1 MEQNKR
7 ATGHIT
13 GKIIDKKNGTP
24 IFNVAIKV
32 KGKNKKTTSDVS
44 GNFRLDNV
52 EPGKCKLEC
61 EHPQYKKDSLHEVY
75 VTRGKTAVCECQME
89 QKYKVKLTEFVL
101 LLPLKL
107 EIRKISVKSDSAL
120 RVAEFTPKTNYAYG
134 GSAYNLRAEPR
145 PPTIKEIEPTEPQYW
160 LRWYPDAIQH
170 ITPVGQLS
178 EQEKEDWAVLYK
190 YYQERSNAPSD
201 GVDSVT
207 DNPLLSFEE
216 FEKLINFDIPELKR
230 EWIKL
235 ADKYGV
241 VRARQIA
248 KFHTTDSNWD
258 FDQQFPIYIDLS
270 FQKDLEAGSFSS
282 DLRAHLSSQHQVN
295 FSPEV
300 SVTNGDSSDV
310 WKIKDLEEAI
320 ELVAMLANGK
330 IKIIKYSDDGSEAFD
345 LLMNNGVPC
354 PSLPDEIH
362 IYTVKNREINGP
374 LITVPV
380 KRDAIRIGLGNLE
393 STKWMDDFDEALN
406 LGMGCKIT
414 AKDKVEKIDEADW
427 LIAVGINEGENSRNV
442 FEEIIRRNNAVG
454 EFAIFPQDS
463 PTNNSDSQNTNHQSL
478 EFDIANYLQETKHRV
493 DIKSVPEDSCSELT
507 NPLLDAHR
515 LQNLFKLNS
524 STVSEMPGANLMEM
538 SEATAMAVL
547 LWKPCIETLKPDLMA
562 DLQIT
567 ANDWDKIE
575 KFFYEHVRAR
585 GNFPIIK
592 IDENPYGILPVMPFL
607 DYCNFDSSSKSI
619 LSASNKKDIYL
630 NIFKS
635 LLLSKSNTSPQ
646 LDSAPGNKYA
656 ILEEILQSAP
666 VSSRVTVDHESLG
679 CALVKEKSLA
689 QATSEKPY
697 PEIGYLADFSKPE
710 LEPECFFI
718 DESSPLLKRL
728 LKYLLHLEHGVN
740 FNSPPPM
747 IVGKI
752 IDSQTMQGVAN
763 ASIQLIN
770 EGEEKLSTESDHLG
784 KYQINNVSLA
794 SQTIQVTAK
803 GFYKVLRTNIKVGT
817 CHKTEVDFY
826 IRNKRNNIGEAV
838 DPGRSI
844 SGVASQEPPTDDR
857 TISGMIIKSQGGAAL
872 SGVTVHLE
880 GREEKTQTNTQG
892 IFSFNE
898 LPNDKDSYKVVLGFD
913 RKAAASY
920 TANVNEGIS
929 IIEDYPDDGFNIDK
943 SQCDLQQ
950 LAANVLKDVH
960 PEKVEVLLLET
971 LDLLSHRL
979 DAWATGLANQKLQE
993 CQANTT
999 QAPPIGAFGW
1009 LEKPGQL
1016 SLSSFEPEY
1025 IQAPSVKQAA
1035 TAGILRN
1042 ASIFNGETDN
1052 SGAFQINLSS
1062 EQVQK
1067 GLWYF
1072 EGLRQGHL
1080 SGELLGFQLERLIY
1094 DQSKVVGSSVSMSDV
1109 YTLRDKYPLE
1119 VQMAPEEDEN
1129 ATPLRTVIDG
1139 EKFLADKSLDTED
1152 ELKFKEIKSRLNQYQ
1167 DAASDIAICE
1177 IINADDNPELRG
1189 GWLDFFEGK
1198 VLPPRGNFVASR
1210 RTGKLLGTKVI
1221 LPIIAPED
1229 ISIYHSSHNPR
1240 VLADPILASFCDSLM
1255 PDIGVREIMV
1265 EIGDKAGM
1273 AVRSMTI
1280 LCNELGID
1288 AIDLVIGGENE
1299 LILKTRA
1306 HVLSCWKANDS
1317 TDLSVSSP
1325 CNILGEFPDF
1335 DTTDESLNEV
1345 RVRLL
1350 PPQSIQDTLNIQ
1362 TYLTTAKLIANLLH
1376 KNESSSS
1383 GSTLHPSEIPVIKSQ
1398 QSNNVD
1404 ISGTSKLL
1412 AERLDRIISHLFDLI
1427 INSADALGILKKRL
1441 LVTTLLKS
1449 IRGMLQRIPTSSDT
1463 AEVHLIIE
1471 KIQKS
1476 LRCLQD
1482 SDSEFIPLFSDT
1494 PILHQM
1500 SELSSLEA
1508 SSQEVANLI
1517 SLLKENILGLEKSY
1531 RILIES
1537 SAKALLTNP
1546 KLKLNEISRFG
1557 ITKALSVFPDNP
1569 TYMGAKKIDTT
1580 LTAILSS
1587 LIDKLTL
1594 LLGTAPELVSPL
1606 QFLKIFYQNTSETND
1621 IFVQENAIGI
1631 EQKFKQRIPFTTKHL
1646 EFLVGVSMEQSNY
1659 FDSIKNAV
1667 IENIQSLSNNLIID
1681 HSGDSVDA
1689 VINLLKQATDKKRM
1703 VILTPYLMK
1712 ANSGQYPKW
1721 HTNLEELTS
1730 LKNKGRLE
1738 HYQKVRPALAN
1749 LFSLF
1754 NDQQAH
1760 KLYQETRDLAFNA
1773 ESEPGNLQSNSG
1785 DTDYFYVSNNN
1796 SIETP
1801 YLTFLIIDQWT
1812 DGIPSIEETTGV
1824 ALRYNA
1830 PQSEAPN
1837 LCLVCVPPNF
1847 VSKENNWNADL
1858 LACSVY
1864 EAIELMKARMV
1875 CTEDNSITHLLN
1887 FELDHDF
1894 EENGLPFNYF
1904 GGHANNSLF
1913 PIAKKVNIS
1922 GKQSLNIKSPNLSSK
1937 S

>member
-7 ATGHIT
+7 AAGHIT
-13 GKIIDKKNGTP
+13 GKIVDKKNGLP
-24 IFNVAIKV
+24 IFNVTIKIN
-32 KGKNKKTTSDVS
+32 GKNKKATTDIS

-52 EPGKCKLEC
+52 EPGECRLEC
-61 EHPQYKKDSLHEVY
+61 EHPQYKENSIHKVY
-75 VTRGKTAVCECQME
+75 VKRGETSVCECHMVK
-89 QKYKVKLTEFVL
+89 KYQFKLTEPVL

-107 EIRKISVKSDSAL
+107 EIRKIAAQSDSAQ
-120 RVAEFTPKTNYAYG
+120 RVAKFTPKTSNAYG
-134 GSAYNLRAEPR
+134 GSAYNLRTEPGF
-145 PPTIKEIEPTEPQYW
+145 PTIEKIEPNDTEYW

-170 ITPVGQLS
+170 VTPVGQLS
-178 EQEKEDWAVLYK
+178 EQEKEDWGVLYK
-190 YYQERSNAPSD
+190 KYQESANAPSL
-201 GVDSVT
+201 GTDSVT
-207 DNPLLSFEE
+207 DNSLLSLEE
-216 FEKLINFDIPELKR
+216 FEKLIDFDIPELKQ
-230 EWIKL
+230 EWIIL

-248 KFHTTDSNWD
+248 RFHTTDASWD
-258 FDQQFPIYIDLS
+258 FDQQFPIYIDIS

-282 DLRAHLSSQHQVN
+282 DLRTHLSSQHQVHL
-295 FSPEV
+295 SSEV
-300 SVTNGDSSDV
+300 SVVNGDSSDA
-310 WKIKDLEEAI
+310 WKIKDLEESV
-320 ELVAMLANGK
+320 ELHAVIVEKK
-330 IKIIKYSDDGSEAFD
+330 IRIVKYSDDGSEAFD
-345 LLMNNGVPC
+345 LLTNNGMPC
-354 PSLPDEIH
+354 PSLPNEIH
-362 IYTVKNREINGP
+362 IYTVKGRKIDGP
-374 LITVPV
+374 LVTVPV
-380 KRDAIRIGLGNLE
+380 QRDAIKIGLGNLE

-406 LGMGCKIT
+406 KGMGCKVT
-414 AKDKVEKIDEADW
+414 AKVKVEKIDEADW

-463 PTNNSDSQNTNHQSL
+463 PTNNSDKQNTNHQSL
-478 EFDIANYLQETKHRV
+478 EDDIQNYLQKTKHRV
-493 DIKSVPEDSCSELT
+493 NAKNVPEDSCSELT

-515 LQNLFKLNS
+515 LQNIFKLNN

-538 SEATAMAVL
+538 SEATAMAIL
-547 LWKPCIETLKPDLMA
+547 LWKPCIETLKPRLMA
-562 DLQIT
+562 ELKIT
-567 ANDWDKIE
+567 ASEWDKME

-592 IDENPYGILPVMPFL
+592 VDENPYGILPVMAFL
-607 DYCNFDSSSKSI
+607 DYCNFDTSSKSI
-619 LSASNKKDIYL
+619 ASGANKKDIYL
-630 NIFKS
+630 NFFKS
-635 LLLSKSNTSPQ
+635 VLLSKSDSSPN
-646 LDSAPGNKYA
+646 LDSTPENKYA

-666 VSSRVTVDHESLG
+666 VSTRVTVDLKPLG
-679 CALVKEKSLA
+679 CALVKEKSSA

-710 LEPECFFI
+710 LDPECFFI

-728 LKYLLHLEHGVN
+728 LKYLLHLEHGVQ

-752 IDSQTMQGVAN
+752 IDSQTMQGVAK
-763 ASIQLIN
+763 ASIQLVT
-770 EGEEKLSTESDHLG
+770 EGEEELSTLSDHLG
-784 KYQINNVSLA
+784 EYQINKVSLG
-794 SQTIQVTAK
+794 SHTIQVTAK
-803 GFYKVLRTNIKVGT
+803 GYFKGIRTNVKIGS
-817 CHKTEVDFY
+817 CHKTQADFS
-826 IRNKRNNIGEAV
+826 IRKKRNSLGEAV
-838 DPGRSI
+838 EPGRSI
-844 SGVASQEPPTDDR
+844 SSAAFQEPPAGDR
-857 TISGMIIKSQGGAAL
+857 IISGMIKKSKGGIAL

-880 GREEKTQTNTQG
+880 GTDKKAITNYQG
-892 IFSFNE
+892 VFSFKE
-898 LPNDKDSYKVVLGFD
+898 LPDDKDSYKVVLGLD
-913 RKAAASY
+913 QKAATSY

-929 IIEDYPDDGFNIDK
+929 IIEDHPDDGFHIDR

-950 LAANVLKDVH
+950 LAANILKDVN

-993 CQANTT
+993 CQANST

-1042 ASIFNGETDN
+1042 ASIYNGETGN
-1052 SGAFQINLSS
+1052 TGAYQINLSS

-1067 GLWYF
+1067 GLWYL

-1094 DQSKVVGSSVSMSDV
+1094 EESKIPHSPVTMLDV
-1109 YTLRDKYPLE
+1109 YELRDRYPLE
-1119 VQMAPEEDEN
+1119 IQKTQGEDDN
-1129 ATPLRTVIDG
+1129 STPKRTVIDG
-1139 EKFLADKSLDTED
+1139 EKFLAAKDTETGQ
-1152 ELKFKEIKSRLNQYQ
+1152 KYTEIKRRLNKTK
-1167 DAASDIAICE
+1167 DAASDIALCE
-1177 IINADDNPELRG
+1177 IINADNNPELRG
-1189 GWLDFFEGK
+1189 GWLDFLEGI
-1198 VLPPRGNFVASR
+1198 VLPPREEFVRSR

-1221 LPIIAPED
+1221 LPIMAPED
-1229 ISIYHSSHNPR
+1229 LSSYNSSDNPR
-1240 VLADPILASFCDSLM
+1240 VLADPILASFCDLLM

-1280 LCNELGID
+1280 LGNELGLD

-1306 HVLSCWKANDS
+1306 HVLSCWKSNDS
-1317 TDLSVSSP
+1317 TDLSISSP

-1350 PPQSIQDTLNIQ
+1350 PSQSIHDTLNIQ
-1362 TYLTTAKLIANLLH
+1362 TYLKTAKLIANLLH

-1383 GSTLHPSEIPVIKSQ
+1383 GSTLHPSEIPIINSQ

-1412 AERLDRIISHLFDLI
+1412 ADRLGRINTHLFDLI
-1427 INSADALGILKKRL
+1427 INLTDALGILKKRL
-1441 LVTTLLKS
+1441 LVTSLLQS
-1449 IRGMLQRIPTSSDT
+1449 IRGILQRIPTSSDT
-1463 AEVHLIIE
+1463 AEVDLIE

-1476 LRCLQD
+1476 LQCLQD
-1482 SDSEFIPLFSDT
+1482 SDSEVIPLLSDT
-1494 PILHQM
+1494 PILHQI

-1508 SSQEVANLI
+1508 SSQEAANLI
-1517 SLLKENILGLEKSY
+1517 SLLIENILGLEKNY
-1531 RILIES
+1531 RTLIEN

-1546 KLKLNEISRFG
+1546 KLNLNKISRFG
-1557 ITKALSVFPDNP
+1557 IAQALSVFPDNP
-1569 TYMGAKKIDTT
+1569 TYKGGKKIDTT
-1580 LTAILSS
+1580 LTAILST
-1587 LIDKLTL
+1587 LIEKLTL
-1594 LLGTAPELVSPL
+1594 LLGTAPELVSQL
-1606 QFLKIFYQNTSETND
+1606 EFLKIFYQNTID
-1621 IFVQENAIGI
+1621 INGILVQENTIDI
-1631 EQKFKQRIPFTTKHL
+1631 EQKFKQRIPFTTQHL
-1646 EFLVGVSMEQSNY
+1646 EFLIGISIVKSNY
-1659 FDSIKNAV
+1659 FDSIKDAV
-1667 IENIQSLSNNLIID
+1667 VENIKSLSNNLIFD
-1681 HSGDSVDA
+1681 HSEESLDVLIS
-1689 VINLLKQATDKKRM
+1689 LLKLATDKKRM

-1712 ANSGQYPKW
+1712 TASGPYPNW
-1721 HTNLEELTS
+1721 HTNLEELAP
-1730 LKNKGRLE
+1730 LKEKGRLE

-1754 NDQQAH
+1754 NDQKLH
-1760 KLYQETRDLAFNA
+1760 KLYQETRDLTFTS
-1773 ESEPGNLQSNSG
+1773 ESELGDLQSNSG
-1785 DTDYFYVSNNN
+1785 DTDYFYISKNS

-1812 DGIPSIEETTGV
+1812 DGIPSKEESTGV
-1824 ALRYNA
+1824 ALRYNV

-1847 VSKENNWNADL
+1847 TSKAENWNADL

-1875 CTEDNSITHLLN
+1875 CTEDNSITQLLKLA
-1887 FELDHDF
+1887 LDHDF
-1894 EENGLPFNYF
+1894 GENGLPFNYF

-1922 GKQSLNIKSPNLSSK
+1922 GKHSLNIKSPSLSNK
-1937 S
+1937 L